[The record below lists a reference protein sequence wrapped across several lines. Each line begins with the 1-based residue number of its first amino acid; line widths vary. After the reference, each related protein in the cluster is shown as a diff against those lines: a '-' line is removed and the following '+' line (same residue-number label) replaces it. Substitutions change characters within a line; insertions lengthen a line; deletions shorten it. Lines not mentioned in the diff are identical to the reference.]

1 MTIQQKLYEKRLHH
15 GTLTSPAE
23 SSQRKW
29 TQKTHSVIWETNSIT
44 LKALTFLRVSRNT
57 SNATEVFE
65 FRTLQFD
72 ASNAN
77 YSLSIVHNRSM
88 LYCTTKNCCSHPII
102 PRFLHLFFDLSAV
115 DSSLVSEDEDCVYFC
130 GNSLGLM
137 PKSAPDCINRELD
150 KWAKTWV
157 TLISLEISF
166 LNSSWEVSSPLF
178 ICFVN
183 CGFDFVHSLF
193 NFPFKIII

>member
-1 MTIQQKLYEKRLHH
+1 MTIQQKLYEKRLRH
-15 GTLTSPAE
+15 GALTSPAE

-65 FRTLQFD
+65 FLTLQFD
-72 ASNAN
+72 ASNAITH
-77 YSLSIVHNRSM
+77 YLLSIIVPC
-88 LYCTTKNCCSHPII
+88 YTTKTCCSHPII

-137 PKSAPDCINRELD
+137 PKSAPDCINRELE

-157 TLISLEISF
+157 TLFSLEISF
-166 LNSSWEVSSPLF
+166 LNSSWEVSS
-178 ICFVN
+178 
-183 CGFDFVHSLF
+183 S
-193 NFPFKIII
+193 